1 MSKPNKS
8 FRKRIRVTKTGKLM
22 RRIAGHN
29 HFNAKESG
37 RMRRRKSLAVPFP
50 RALASAIRQRM

>member
-8 FRKRIRVTKTGKLM
+8 FQKRIKVTKTGKLL
-22 RRIAGHN
+22 RRVAGQN

-50 RALASAIRQRM
+50 RALAYAIRQRL